1 MEQEIWDGNFRLAD
15 HDPVTGRSVWI
26 AIEDGKTIAR
36 IDMPQ
41 DKLEDIF
48 AVNHAFESASQGEKF
63 GDYNRIASIPHH
75 LVYKNG
81 LADALKQ
88 GDQKFINRWMNDSD
102 NKKFRTSR
110 GRV

>member
-1 MEQEIWDGNFRLAD
+1 MDQEVWDGNWRLMD
-15 HDPVTGRSVWI
+15 HDPITGRSVWVTVQ
-26 AIEDGKTIAR
+26 DGNTIAR
-36 IDMPQ
+36 IDMPN

-48 AVNHAFESASQGEKF
+48 AVNHAFETASQGEKF

-81 LADALKQ
+81 LADALRQ
-88 GDQKFINRWMNDSD
+88 GDDKFIKRFFNDSD
-102 NKKFRTSR
+102 NRKWRTSR

>member
-1 MEQEIWDGNFRLAD
+1 MEADIWDGNWRLAD
-15 HDPVTGRSVWI
+15 HDLVTGRSVWI
-26 AIEDGKTIAR
+26 TEQDGQIIAR
-36 IDMPQ
+36 IDMPN

-48 AVNHAFESASQGEKF
+48 AVNQAFESASQGEKF

-81 LADALKQ
+81 LAEALKQ
-88 GDQKFINRWMNDSD
+88 DDQKYINRWMNSSD
-102 NKKFRTSR
+102 NRKFRTSR

>member
-1 MEQEIWDGNFRLAD
+1 MEQDIYDGNWRLAD
-15 HDPVTGRSVWI
+15 HDPITGRSVWI
-26 AIEDGKTIAR
+26 TVQDGQTIAR
-36 IDMPQ
+36 VDMPN

-48 AVNHAFESASQGEKF
+48 AVNAAFESVSQGEKF

-88 GDQKFINRWMNDSD
+88 GDDKFISRFMNDSD
-102 NKKFRTSR
+102 NRKWRTSR

>member
-1 MEQEIWDGNFRLAD
+1 MEQDVWDGAWKLID
-15 HDPVTGRSVWI
+15 HDAVTGRSVWVTVQ
-26 AIEDGKTIAR
+26 DGQTIAR
-36 IDMPQ
+36 IDMPN

-48 AVNHAFESASQGEKF
+48 AVNKEFEAASHSGKF
-63 GDYNRIASIPHH
+63 GDYNRIASVPHH

-81 LADALKQ
+81 LDDALKQ

-102 NKKFRTSR
+102 NRKFRTSR